1 MIWIAP
7 EVARMVGHPLVAEK
21 NHDALS
27 MRSNQHH
34 PAGGSCINAV
44 AIMVGHDQAR
54 GGSPTA
60 FDKTI
65 EWSA

>member
-1 MIWIAP
+1 
-7 EVARMVGHPLVAEK
+7 MVGHPFVAEK
-21 NHDALS
+21 NLDGLS

-54 GGSPTA
+54 GGSPDGL